1 MAGWK
6 GEDHKY
12 TKKVEEVGMCKVLL
26 ILFYE
31 LYSRLKVR
39 VSLLVIASFHHA
51 TL

>member
-12 TKKVEEVGMCKVLL
+12 TKKVKEVGMCKVLL
-26 ILFYE
+26 ILFYK